1 MSIGL
6 QRNNPNKTSKK
17 VENEEVDDLNV
28 LEDDGDGDTPSPK
41 LNHSNKLV
49 IAAVGIAI
57 VVAIVG
63 VLFTRGNK
71 GADTGNVSDSS
82 DAEVADS
89 GTSGT
94 SNTSDTMDDT
104 NGKVDGDGADEE
116 TGADGSDST
125 TDSGNSIYDENG
137 KTIDPNGINP
147 GEHNYADSS
156 NNQTSATV
164 YSADDY
170 IKDLNGL
177 DVSAVYRAAD
187 ISYVTDYISY
197 EAHRAIVD
205 QGMELYWLEAEYNG
219 RKYRVQCPFYY
230 FKTLGATG
238 ICKVEVEVVSTTNG
252 GKIITYMQVVP
263 DDFERDE

>member
-17 VENEEVDDLNV
+17 VENEEVDDLNA

-49 IAAVGIAI
+49 IAAVGIAV

-63 VLFTRGNK
+63 VLFIRGNK

-82 DAEVADS
+82 DVEVTDS

-94 SNTSDTMDDT
+94 SNTSDTMDGT
-104 NGKVDGDGADEE
+104 NGKADGDGADEE

-137 KTIDPNGINP
+137 KTIDPNGIN
-147 GEHNYADSS
+147 
-156 NNQTSATV
+156 
-164 YSADDY
+164 
-170 IKDLNGL
+170 
-177 DVSAVYRAAD
+177 R
-187 ISYVTDYISY
+187 
-197 EAHRAIVD
+197 
-205 QGMELYWLEAEYNG
+205 
-219 RKYRVQCPFYY
+219 
-230 FKTLGATG
+230 
-238 ICKVEVEVVSTTNG
+238 
-252 GKIITYMQVVP
+252 
-263 DDFERDE
+263 